1 MKKKYLALFIP
12 DLRYLHQGIS
22 ANKFLIEKLSQN
34 FKKVFIINTKNLRF
48 FPDKKD
54 TYNKKDFFLNKK
66 NFTMSIINQDL
77 KLPTN
82 IEFFHPLNVKDFKN
96 FIIDKDLIAINLFG
110 RSFNEIKIHFL
121 LKCFKI
127 KQIQISNIGNIQY
140 PITPLKK
147 ILLKSWFYKWQHDFG
162 HKFTV
167 LLSSIGLVAKID
179 IKFTSNSEIY
189 NALKKNLKSLIY
201 KKLNLLY
208 CKEHILVNS
217 RTYDFIAS
225 NKITIKE
232 TKIILLDNPFK
243 NEELVA
249 MGTKLK
255 KKDFKEYYLK
265 MNKLLDYLSKT
276 YKKKVIICLHPKDN
290 LNQKIKIYKKYK
302 VIKYATKENICK
314 AFLVITT
321 DTSAIIDA
329 IFLKKKIIII
339 TSRVMDKNQING
351 ALGYHKKAGIIK
363 VNLEDDQ
370 IEGKFKFLN
379 QLNKAKKNYSN
390 YINKYITPDGKN
402 IGYKKIIKIIK
413 KRFF

>member
-48 FPDKKD
+48 FSDKKN

-66 NFTMSIINQDL
+66 NSTMSIVNQYL

-96 FIIDKDLIAINLFG
+96 FMIDKDLIAINLFG

-121 LKCFKI
+121 LKYFKI
-127 KQIQISNIGNIQY
+127 KQVRISNIGNIQY
-140 PITPLKK
+140 PVTPLKK
-147 ILLKSWFYKWQHDFG
+147 ISLKPWLYKWQHDFG

-167 LLSSIGLVAKID
+167 FLSSIGLVAKID
-179 IKFTSNSEIY
+179 INFTSNKEIY
-189 NALKKNLKSLIY
+189 HALKKNLKSLIF
-201 KKLNLLY
+201 KRLNLLY

-217 RTYDFIAS
+217 RTFDFIAS
-225 NKITIKE
+225 NNITIKE
-232 TKIILLDNPFK
+232 TKIILLDVSFK

-339 TSRVMDKNQING
+339 TSRVMDKNQITG

>member
-22 ANKFLIEKLSQN
+22 ANNFLIEKLSQN

-66 NFTMSIINQDL
+66 NSTISIINQYL
-77 KLPTN
+77 KLPKN

-96 FIIDKDLIAINLFG
+96 FIIDKDLIVINLFG

-121 LKCFKI
+121 LKYFKI
-127 KQIQISNIGNIQY
+127 KQVRISNIGNIQY
-140 PITPLKK
+140 PMAPLKK
-147 ILLKSWFYKWQHDFG
+147 ISLKPWLYKWQHDFG

-179 IKFTSNSEIY
+179 INFTSNKEIY
-189 NALKKNLKSLIY
+189 HALKKNLKSLIY

-290 LNQKIKIYKKYK
+290 LNKKIKIYKKYK

>member
-12 DLRYLHQGIS
+12 NLRYLHQGIS
-22 ANKFLIEKLSQN
+22 ANKFLIAKLSQN

-96 FIIDKDLIAINLFG
+96 FMIDKDLITINLFG

-121 LKCFKI
+121 LKYFKI
-127 KQIQISNIGNIQY
+127 KQVRISNIGNIQY
-140 PITPLKK
+140 PMTPLKK
-147 ILLKSWFYKWQHDFG
+147 ISLKPWLYKWQHDFG

-179 IKFTSNSEIY
+179 INFTSNKEIY
-189 NALKKNLKSLIY
+189 HALKKNLKSLIF
-201 KKLNLLY
+201 KKLNFLY

-249 MGTKLK
+249 MGAKLK
-255 KKDFKEYYLK
+255 KKEFKEYYLK

>member
-12 DLRYLHQGIS
+12 DLRLFHHAIS
-22 ANKFLIEKLSQN
+22 TNKFLIEKLSEK
-34 FKKVFIINTKNLRF
+34 FEKIFIINAKNLHF

-54 TYNKKDFFLNKK
+54 IYNKKYFFINKK
-66 NFTMSIINQDL
+66 NSTVSIINQDL

-82 IEFFHPLNVKDFKN
+82 IEFFYPLNVKDFKN

-121 LKCFKI
+121 LKYFKI
-127 KQIQISNIGNIQY
+127 KQVRISNIGNIQY
-140 PITPLKK
+140 PMTPLKK
-147 ILLKSWFYKWQHDFG
+147 ISLKPWLYKWQHDFG

-179 IKFTSNSEIY
+179 INFTSNKEIY
-189 NALKKNLKSLIY
+189 HALKKNLKSLIF
-201 KKLNLLY
+201 KRLNLLY

-217 RTYDFIAS
+217 RTFDFIAS
-225 NKITIKE
+225 NNITIKE
-232 TKIILLDNPFK
+232 TKIILLDVSFK